1 MVKIAQKRQFCV
13 LKCRKEPI
21 FVNMKEIVEY
31 TDYRKFIQD
40 YYDERKRC
48 SAFTWRDFARDAGF
62 SSAVYL
68 KYVCEG
74 KKNLSVNAAGSVA
87 AAMGLAGYEQTYFVL
102 MVSYAHA
109 KSDKAK
115 RAAFEERCALAHA
128 HKVRVL
134 GNEEFDYFKSWRNPV
149 LRELAPHMPGARPL
163 EMARACKPAITAA
176 EVSETLDFL
185 VRAKLLKKDRSG
197 NYCQTDKSVSMGS
210 VDAVPVAA
218 RDMQRQMGEFAVKA
232 LDLPLSERDMSG
244 LTMGLTRR
252 AYDRIKKELADCR
265 RRIVAIA
272 AEDDETE
279 QVYRLNLQLF
289 PMSERLEKKR
299 AIEKEKEE
307 QNEK

>member
-1 MVKIAQKRQFCV
+1 MKVS
-13 LKCRKEPI
+13 I
-21 FVNMKEIVEY
+21 FVHMKEIVEY

-40 YYDERKRC
+40 YYDERKRS

-74 KKNLSVNAAGSVA
+74 KKNLSVGSAGSVA
-87 AAMGLAGYEQTYFVL
+87 AAMGLAGFEQTYFVL

-109 KSDKAK
+109 KDDKTK
-115 RAAFEERCALAHA
+115 RAAFEERCALANA
-128 HKVRVL
+128 HKMRIL
-134 GNEEFDYFKSWRNPV
+134 GDEEFNYFKSWKNSV
-149 LRELAPHMPGARPL
+149 IRELAPHMPGAKPL
-163 EMARACKPAITAA
+163 EMAHVCKQKISAA

-185 VRAKLLKKDRSG
+185 VKSGLLKKDKSG
-197 NYCQTDKSVSMGS
+197 NYEQTDKSLSMGS

-252 AYDRIKKELADCR
+252 AYEKIRKEIADFR

-272 AEDDETE
+272 SEDDETE

-289 PMSERLEKKR
+289 PLSERLDNHVESGEDAEKALNSNK
-299 AIEKEKEE
+299 KS
-307 QNEK
+307 

>member
-1 MVKIAQKRQFCV
+1 
-13 LKCRKEPI
+13 
-21 FVNMKEIVEY
+21 MKEIVEY

-40 YYDERKRC
+40 YYDERKRT

-74 KKNLSVNAAGSVA
+74 KKNLSIAAAGSVA
-87 AAMGLAGYEQTYFVL
+87 NAMGLAGFDNNYFVL

-109 KSDKAK
+109 KSDVAK
-115 RAAFEERCALAHA
+115 RAAFEERCALARA

-134 GNEEFDYFKSWRNPV
+134 GNEEFDYFKSWKNPV
-149 LRELAPHMPGARPL
+149 LRELAPHMPGAKPL
-163 EMARACKPAITAA
+163 EMAHACKQKISAA

-185 VRAKLLKKDRSG
+185 VKANLLKKDKSG
-197 NYCQTDKSVSMGS
+197 NYVQTDKSLSMGP

-218 RDMQRQMGEFAVKA
+218 RDMQRQMGEFAVNA
-232 LDLPLSERDMSG
+232 LDMPLSERDMSG
-244 LTMGLTRR
+244 LTMGLTHR
-252 AYDRIKKELADCR
+252 AYEQIRKEIADFR

-272 AEDDETE
+272 SEDDETE

-289 PMSERLEKKR
+289 PLSERLDR
-299 AIEKEKEE
+299 KEKPENEE
-307 QNEK
+307 ELEK

>member
-1 MVKIAQKRQFCV
+1 
-13 LKCRKEPI
+13 
-21 FVNMKEIVEY
+21 MKEIVEY

-40 YYDERKRC
+40 YYDERKRS

-74 KKNLSVNAAGSVA
+74 KKNLSVGSAGSVA
-87 AAMGLAGYEQTYFVL
+87 AAMGLAGFEQTYFVL

-109 KSDKAK
+109 KDDKAR

-134 GNEEFDYFKSWRNPV
+134 GNEEFDYFKSWKNPV
-149 LRELAPHMPGARPL
+149 LREIAPHMPGA
-163 EMARACKPAITAA
+163 
-176 EVSETLDFL
+176 
-185 VRAKLLKKDRSG
+185 KLLKKDKSG
-197 NYCQTDKSVSMGS
+197 NYEQTDKSLSMGS

-244 LTMGLTRR
+244 LTMGLTHR
-252 AYDRIKKELADCR
+252 AQ
-265 RRIVAIA
+265 VAIW
-272 AEDDETE
+272 
-279 QVYRLNLQLF
+279 LG
-289 PMSERLEKKR
+289 
-299 AIEKEKEE
+299 
-307 QNEK
+307 

>member
-1 MVKIAQKRQFCV
+1 
-13 LKCRKEPI
+13 
-21 FVNMKEIVEY
+21 MKEIIEY

-40 YYDERKRC
+40 YYDERKRS

-74 KKNLSVNAAGSVA
+74 KKNLSVGAAGSVA
-87 AAMGLAGYEQTYFVL
+87 AAMGLAGFESTYFVL

-109 KSDKAK
+109 KGDEAK
-115 RAAFEERCALAHA
+115 RAAFEERCALARA

-134 GNEEFDYFKSWRNPV
+134 GKEEFDYFKSWKNPV
-149 LRELAPHMPGARPL
+149 LRELAPHMPGAKPL
-163 EMARACKPAITAA
+163 EMARACKQKISAA

-197 NYCQTDKSVSMGS
+197 NYRQTDKSISMGS

-232 LDLPLSERDMSG
+232 LELPLSERDMSG
-244 LTMGLTRR
+244 LTLGLTRR
-252 AYDRIKKELADCR
+252 AYERIRKELADCR

-289 PMSERLEKKR
+289 PMTEKLDKEKKFG
-299 AIEKEKEE
+299 KEDK
-307 QNEK
+307 

>member
-1 MVKIAQKRQFCV
+1 MVKPAQKWHFCV
-13 LKCRKEPI
+13 LKLRKQPI
-21 FVNMKEIVEY
+21 FVYMKEIIEY

-40 YYDERKRC
+40 YYDERKRS
-48 SAFTWRDFARDAGF
+48 SAFTWRDFAREAGF

-74 KKNLSVNAAGSVA
+74 KKNLSVGAAGSVA
-87 AAMGLAGYEQTYFVL
+87 SAMGLAGFESTYFVL

-109 KSDKAK
+109 KGDEAK
-115 RAAFEERCALAHA
+115 RAAFEERCALARA
-128 HKVRVL
+128 HKLRVL
-134 GNEEFDYFKSWRNPV
+134 GNEEFDYFKSWKNPV
-149 LRELAPHMPGARPL
+149 LRELAPHMPGAKPL
-163 EMARACKPAITAA
+163 EMAHACKQKISAA

-185 VRAKLLKKDRSG
+185 VRSKLLKKDREG
-197 NYCQTDKSVSMGS
+197 NYRQTDKSISMGP

-244 LTMGLTRR
+244 LTLGLTRR
-252 AYDRIKKELADCR
+252 AYERIRKELADCR

-289 PMSERLEKKR
+289 PMSEKLNTENK
-299 AIEKEKEE
+299 IDKEE
-307 QNEK
+307 KNEKV

>member
-1 MVKIAQKRQFCV
+1 
-13 LKCRKEPI
+13 
-21 FVNMKEIVEY
+21 MKEIVEY

-40 YYDERKRC
+40 YYDERKRS

-74 KKNLSVNAAGSVA
+74 KKNLSINAAGSVA
-87 AAMGLAGYEQTYFVL
+87 AAMGLVGFEQTYFVL

-109 KSDKAK
+109 KGDEAK
-115 RAAFEERCALAHA
+115 RAAFEDRCALARA

-134 GNEEFDYFKSWRNPV
+134 GNEEFDYFKSWKNPV
-149 LRELAPHMPGARPL
+149 LRELAPHMPGAKPL
-163 EMARACKPAITAA
+163 EMAHVCKQKISAA

-185 VRAKLLKKDRSG
+185 VKSGLLKKDKSG
-197 NYCQTDKSVSMGS
+197 NYSQTDKSLSMGP

-218 RDMQRQMGEFAVKA
+218 RDMQRQMGEFAVQA
-232 LDLPLSERDMSG
+232 LDMPLSERDMSG

-252 AYDRIKKELADCR
+252 AYEQIRKEIADFR

-272 AEDDETE
+272 SEDDETE

-289 PMSERLEKKR
+289 PLSERLDC
-299 AIEKEKEE
+299 KEKPENDEE
-307 QNEK
+307 LET

>member
-1 MVKIAQKRQFCV
+1 
-13 LKCRKEPI
+13 
-21 FVNMKEIVEY
+21 MKEIIEY
-31 TDYRKFIQD
+31 TDYRKYIQD

-48 SAFTWRDFARDAGF
+48 SAFTWRDFARAAGF

-74 KKNLSVNAAGSVA
+74 KKNLSLGAAGSVA
-87 AAMGLAGYEQTYFVL
+87 NAMGLAGFENTYFVL

-109 KSDKAK
+109 KGDAAK

-128 HKVRVL
+128 HRVRVL
-134 GNEEFDYFKSWRNPV
+134 GNEEFDYFKSWKNPV
-149 LRELAPHMPGARPL
+149 LRELAPHMPGAKPL
-163 EMARACKPAITAA
+163 EMAHACKQKISAT

-185 VRAKLLKKDRSG
+185 VKADLLKKDRDG
-197 NYCQTDKSVSMGS
+197 NYHQTEKSVSMGP

-218 RDMQRQMGEFAVKA
+218 RDMQRQMGEFAIQS

-244 LTMGLTRR
+244 LTLGLTHR
-252 AYDRIKKELADCR
+252 AYERIRKELAECR

-272 AEDDETE
+272 TEDDETE

-289 PMSERLEKKR
+289 PMSERLEKGR
-299 AIEKEKEE
+299 EVEEKGEE
-307 QNEK
+307 RNEN

>member
-1 MVKIAQKRQFCV
+1 MVKPAQKWHFCV
-13 LKCRKEPI
+13 LKLRKQPI
-21 FVNMKEIVEY
+21 FVYMKEIIEY

-40 YYDERKRC
+40 YYDERKRS
-48 SAFTWRDFARDAGF
+48 SAFTWRDFAREAGF

-74 KKNLSVNAAGSVA
+74 KKNLSVGAAGSVA
-87 AAMGLAGYEQTYFVL
+87 SAMGLAGFESTYFVL

-109 KSDKAK
+109 KGDEAK
-115 RAAFEERCALAHA
+115 RAAFEERCALARA

-134 GNEEFDYFKSWRNPV
+134 GNEEFDYFKSWKNPV
-149 LRELAPHMPGARPL
+149 LRELAPHMPGAKPL
-163 EMARACKPAITAA
+163 EMAHACKQKISAA

-185 VRAKLLKKDRSG
+185 VHSKLLKKDREG
-197 NYCQTDKSVSMGS
+197 NYRQTDKSISMGP

-244 LTMGLTRR
+244 LTLGLTRR
-252 AYDRIKKELADCR
+252 AYERIRKELADCR

-289 PMSERLEKKR
+289 PMSEKLNTENK
-299 AIEKEKEE
+299 IDKEE
-307 QNEK
+307 KNEKV

>member
-1 MVKIAQKRQFCV
+1 MVKSAQKRHFCV
-13 LKCRKEPI
+13 LKLRKQLI
-21 FVNMKEIVEY
+21 FEY

-40 YYDERKRC
+40 YYDERKRS
-48 SAFTWRDFARDAGF
+48 SAFTWRDFAREAGF

-74 KKNLSVNAAGSVA
+74 KKNLSVGAAGSVA
-87 AAMGLAGYEQTYFVL
+87 SAMGLAGFESTYFVL

-109 KSDKAK
+109 KGDEAK
-115 RAAFEERCALAHA
+115 RAAFEERCALARA

-134 GNEEFDYFKSWRNPV
+134 GNEEFDYFKSWKNPV
-149 LRELAPHMPGARPL
+149 LRELAPHMPGAKPL
-163 EMARACKPAITAA
+163 EMAHACKQKISAA

-185 VRAKLLKKDRSG
+185 VHSKLLKKDREG
-197 NYCQTDKSVSMGS
+197 NYRQTDKSISMGP

-244 LTMGLTRR
+244 LTLGLTRR
-252 AYDRIKKELADCR
+252 AYERIRKELADCR

-289 PMSERLEKKR
+289 PMSEKLNTENK
-299 AIEKEKEE
+299 IDKEE
-307 QNEK
+307 KNEKV

>member
-1 MVKIAQKRQFCV
+1 
-13 LKCRKEPI
+13 
-21 FVNMKEIVEY
+21 MKEIIEY

-40 YYDERKRC
+40 YYDERKRS
-48 SAFTWRDFARDAGF
+48 SAFTWRDFAREAGF

-74 KKNLSVNAAGSVA
+74 KKNLSVGAAGSVA
-87 AAMGLAGYEQTYFVL
+87 SAMGLAGFESTYFVL

-109 KSDKAK
+109 KGDEAK
-115 RAAFEERCALAHA
+115 RAAFEERCALARA

-134 GNEEFDYFKSWRNPV
+134 GNEEFDYFKSWKNPV
-149 LRELAPHMPGARPL
+149 LRELAPHMPGAKPL
-163 EMARACKPAITAA
+163 EMAHACKQKISAA

-185 VRAKLLKKDRSG
+185 VRSKLLKKDREG
-197 NYCQTDKSVSMGS
+197 NYRQTDKSISMGP

-218 RDMQRQMGEFAVKA
+218 RDMQRQMGEFAVKS

-244 LTMGLTRR
+244 LTLGLTRR
-252 AYDRIKKELADCR
+252 AYERIRKELADCR

-289 PMSERLEKKR
+289 PMSEKLNTENK
-299 AIEKEKEE
+299 IDKEE
-307 QNEK
+307 KNEKV